1 MNRMRQSQRGAV
13 LLVMLLIVALGAS
26 YFMVSRLQAM
36 AIEARAADRAYNAA
50 VLMRAKQALIG
61 YVAAQAVKAGENNP
75 GALPCPEAAAYFY
88 DTANEGKGASSCSLP
103 KAGPLPRATLGF
115 AKRPARSGEPLCS
128 PR

>member
-61 YVAAQAVKAGENNP
+61 YVAAQAAKAGENNP
-75 GALPCPEAAAYFY
+75 GALPCPESPAYFY
-88 DTANEGKGASSCSLP
+88 DTANESEVSSYCSLTQ
-103 KAGPLPRATLGF
+103 ARLTSMRTLWYD
-115 AKRPARSGEPLCS
+115 KLSGD
-128 PR
+128 

>member
-50 VLMRAKQALIG
+50 VLIRAKQALIG
-61 YVAAQAVKAGENNP
+61 YVAAQEVNAREDNP
-75 GALPCPEAAAYFY
+75 GAPPCPEAAVYFF
-88 DTANEGKGASSCSLP
+88 DTANEGKGASRCS
-103 KAGPLPRATLGF
+103 
-115 AKRPARSGEPLCS
+115 S
-128 PR
+128 PEGGRMP